1 MNQLPEQIT
10 PALNEANRAVEDKAY
25 DQIIMTVKSIQNASN
40 SRLIIL
46 KKNIDTIITVCS
58 LNSTQQQQKSL
69 LLSWVDP
76 STKKKQIK

>member
-1 MNQLPEQIT
+1 VNQLPEQIT

-46 KKNIDTIITVCS
+46 KKNHFKVNMDNFQNTRC
-58 LNSTQQQQKSL
+58 
-69 LLSWVDP
+69 
-76 STKKKQIK
+76 

>member
-40 SRLIIL
+40 SRLITL
-46 KKNIDTIITVCS
+46 KKNHFKANMDNFQNTRC
-58 LNSTQQQQKSL
+58 
-69 LLSWVDP
+69 
-76 STKKKQIK
+76 

>member
-1 MNQLPEQIT
+1 MFQI
-10 PALNEANRAVEDKAY
+10 AEKFLQER
-25 DQIIMTVKSIQNASN
+25 
-40 SRLIIL
+40 